1 MERDE
6 EACLLL
12 VRLNYGKYITLQFKF
27 NKKDFIRNREKYSFQ
42 NFLRNQKET
51 GEYDEL
57 KKDYL
62 ETKVNLF

>member
-1 MERDE
+1 MKRDE

-12 VRLNYGKYITLQFKF
+12 AKLSYMKYAAVEFKF
-27 NKKDFIRNREKYSFQ
+27 NRKDFVRNKEKYSFQ
-42 NFLRNQKET
+42 NFLKNQKET

-62 ETKVNLF
+62 ETL